1 MKNIFLSSATAAT
14 FALAQGA
21 DVGSDVGSTYIAP

>member
-21 DVGSDVGSTYIAP
+21 NGGSDVGSTYIAP